1 MGTIREEVRADDYVP
16 VCVDGNR
23 NYPLKKI
30 QENNES
36 EIMQTVLEEARES
49 YAAEIVVELESETV
63 EQMEQNVARMVT
75 WIEQHQKQNTT

>member
-1 MGTIREEVRADDYVP
+1 MCR
-16 VCVDGNR
+16 R

-49 YAAEIVVELESETV
+49 YAAEIIVELESENV
-63 EQMEQNVARMVT
+63 EQMEQNVARIVA
-75 WIEQHQKQNTT
+75 WIEQWRSNQKTDEA

>member
-1 MGTIREEVRADDYVP
+1 MCALTEGRAKRRI
-16 VCVDGNR
+16 R

-63 EQMEQNVARMVT
+63 EQMEQNVARIVA
-75 WIEQHQKQNTT
+75 WIEQHLHDDVL